1 MTFFQKLKYKL
12 ASFMQGRHGM
22 DNLGMFTL
30 LAGLAVSLIGSMTQ
44 SALLAL
50 LGWILYI
57 LTLYRMFSRNNAKRT
72 AENAKY
78 LSLTSGWKKKI
89 RQFILRLKYRKQYK
103 YFRCPGCRTLLRQ
116 SRGLGT
122 REIRCVR
129 CEKQFTV
136 KS

>member
-1 MTFFQKLKYKL
+1 MTIWQKLKYKL
-12 ASFMQGRHGM
+12 GNFMQGRHGL

-30 LAGLAVSLIGSMTQ
+30 LAGLAVSLIGSLTQ
-44 SALLAL
+44 SVILSF

-57 LTLYRMFSRNNAKRT
+57 LTLFRMFSKNNAKRS
-72 AENAKY
+72 AENQKY
-78 LSLTSGWKKKI
+78 ISLTSGWKKKI
-89 RQFILRLKYRKQYK
+89 RQFILRLKNRKQYK

-129 CEKQFTV
+129 CEKKFTV